1 MGIFRGNS
9 RLRQT
14 HLFTGSSAVQVDR
27 MTPSKPKRV
36 LEVVMKTCPVC
47 GLDVEDSYLYCPDD
61 GASLNEALPEGVGFS
76 SELAAGEPATAREPH
91 TAREPAIVG
100 EPAVVGEPAIVEP
113 GPSMNEAVVMY
124 CGECAAEYPM
134 TFAECPVHH
143 AALTRNRLQTI
154 ADQVNDPVEPSAAEP
169 RFETEARLLN
179 SAEDISPRF
188 ISPDDVPRLETEEPV
203 LKSKVNSPLFVSH
216 SDAPRLETEARLLNS
231 DRSGRLFMSHN
242 EASSAERN
250 IEYDGPLFVPQTE
263 TRSFRIVAAAL
274 VIALVLFC
282 VAAVYI
288 FFSAGA
294 RRQVIERAS
303 VPNASSDSAEPAFV
317 PTPDSA
323 RAFEA
328 QQTQP
333 DTQAVVPP
341 QNENAAAQ
349 APSTHR
355 QQTTGTELN
364 TKSEPR
370 PAPVSMNRTASGG
383 SRAPSQVLNTTPR
396 DSGLPRIDPGNL
408 DARLIRVRSIRTA
421 SGVRYDLTFDLQDE
435 SGRHSQWERM
445 SVQTRSGSGVS
456 HTQTVPFVHRL
467 GANGALT
474 FTVSVEMRGHSET
487 DLRGRVVCTTTG
499 ADVDGRPVRASFAA
513 NVTP

>member
-1 MGIFRGNS
+1 M
-9 RLRQT
+9 
-14 HLFTGSSAVQVDR
+14 
-27 MTPSKPKRV
+27 MPSKPKRV

-47 GLDVEDSYLYCPDD
+47 GLDVEDSYLFCPDD
-61 GASLNEALPEGVGFS
+61 GASLSEALEGVAFS
-76 SELAAGEPATAREPH
+76 SELAAIEPSAAGKP
-91 TAREPAIVG
+91 AAAVEPAIAG
-100 EPAVVGEPAIVEP
+100 KPAIAGEPAIVES

-124 CGECAAEYPM
+124 CGECASEYPM

-154 ADQVNDPVEPSAAEP
+154 ADQVHEPAEPSAAEP
-169 RFETEARLLN
+169 RLETEARVLN
-179 SAEDISPRF
+179 SSEDTSPRF
-188 ISPDDVPRLETEEPV
+188 
-203 LKSKVNSPLFVSH
+203 VSH
-216 SDAPRLETEARLLNS
+216 NNAPRLETEAPVLKSKASSPLFVSDRQPPRLETETRALNS
-231 DRSGRLFMSHN
+231 DGSRRLFASYN
-242 EASSAERN
+242 EAPSAERN
-250 IEYDGPLFVPQTE
+250 LDYDGPSFVPHSE
-263 TRSFRIVAAAL
+263 SRSFRIVAAAL

-288 FFSAGA
+288 FFSAGS
-294 RRQVIERAS
+294 RRQVIAPAS
-303 VPNASSDSAEPAFV
+303 VSTASGDSAEPAFV

-323 RAFEA
+323 RGFEA
-328 QQTQP
+328 QQPQP
-333 DTQAVVPP
+333 DSQGVVPP
-341 QNENAAAQ
+341 QNENTPAQ
-349 APSTHR
+349 VPSTHR
-355 QQTTGTELN
+355 QQPTGTELN

-370 PAPVSMNRTASGG
+370 PAPVSMNRTASVG
-383 SRAPSQVLNTTPR
+383 SAAHSQVLNTLPR
-396 DSGLPRIDPGNL
+396 ESGLPRVDPGNL
-408 DARLIRVRSIRTA
+408 DARLIRVRSIRTG

-445 SVQTRSGSGVS
+445 SVQTRSGNGVS

-499 ADVDGRPVRASFAA
+499 ADVDGRPLRASFVA